1 MELSQLLFL
10 CEILIKGIFFNP
22 EILTH
27 FIFFLLASS
36 FQWRFEMP
44 SILNCFT
51 VKDICIKWKNS
62 YTCIYQK
69 HKTFPPCT
77 FDSKIFQGW
86 SFKLK
91 CNSFPNIKSMST
103 NIDAP
108 TQFVCISFAVH
119 SIRLQNQLGKCKFV
133 QWKSFNIMVN
143 EWKLFNEVANKIV
156 ATQMSDI
163 SLENWNWI
171 KLQING
177 SKGLYCLHGR
187 PWC

>member
-1 MELSQLLFL
+1 MKKQLHLYYTRSTKPFPHVH
-10 CEILIKGIFFNP
+10 LIVKYFKGGV
-22 EILTH
+22 L
-27 FIFFLLASS
+27 
-36 FQWRFEMP
+36 
-44 SILNCFT
+44 
-51 VKDICIKWKNS
+51 
-62 YTCIYQK
+62 
-69 HKTFPPCT
+69 
-77 FDSKIFQGW
+77 
-86 SFKLK
+86 KLK

-108 TQFVCISFAVH
+108 TQFVCISFVVH

-156 ATQMSDI
+156 ANQMSDI